1 MAFFMMKFMMEM
13 SSFSVIKVSSVFKVP
28 TMMMMSMNF
37 FMVEFMME
45 MSMFSVIKVPSIMS
59 MNFKMM
65 EMFMFFV
72 IKVFDGICDGNVF
85 FLYDVSSAFYVFYNA
100 FDDV

>member
-1 MAFFMMKFMMEM
+1 MMEM

-72 IKVFDGICDGNVF
+72 IKVSSMEFVMEMSSFYMMSQVLSMFSIMLSMMSNV
-85 FLYDVSSAFYVFYNA
+85 S
-100 FDDV
+100 